1 MNKYFKHVGEVVL
14 NSLASLDDLVFET
27 LVTDA
32 VRALDNGHKIIVSGL
47 GKNVPVCEKF
57 VGTMVSVG
65 QRASYM
71 NTNSAV
77 HGDLGMVEKGDLV
90 IILTKSGETA
100 ESIYLNHLLSQ
111 RECER
116 WLLTFQK
123 NSTIGKEIDHVLAL
137 TLQDEGDLW
146 NIVPNN
152 STIVDLIILQGL
164 AMEIVKRRGFTL
176 DEFHKNHPGGHIG
189 VTLSH
194 GKE

>member
-1 MNKYFKHVGEVVL
+1 MNKYFDHVGEVIL
-14 NSLASLDDLVFET
+14 DSLASLEDAVFEE
-27 LVTDA
+27 LVSGA
-32 VRALDNGHKIIVSGL
+32 VQTLDNGHKIIVSGL

-100 ESIYLNHLLSQ
+100 ESIYLNRLLSQ

-116 WLLTFQK
+116 WLLTFQEG
-123 NSTIGKEIDHVLAL
+123 STLGREIDHVL
-137 TLQDEGDLW
+137 TLKLKDEGDPW

-164 AMEIVKRRGFTL
+164 AMEIVARRGFTL
-176 DEFHKNHPGGHIG
+176 EEFHKNHPGGHIG

-194 GKE
+194 EGN